1 MQTAVAREGVKG
13 GWIMRSVPVSV
24 LLAIVF
30 VLAGNQA
37 FAQDD
42 SALVQ
47 KRNEVREMAH
57 ESLATLYEAS
67 PGARLVVEHAAGY
80 AVFSTFGLKI
90 FFAGGTTGKGVVVNN
105 ATHRHTFM
113 KMLQV
118 QAGLGFGIKKDRLV
132 FVFETQK
139 ALRDFVTQGWEFGGQ
154 ASAAAMVAD
163 QGGMFSGA
171 ASVSPGVYLYQLTQ
185 TGLSASITAGGTKF
199 FKDDDLN

>member
-1 MQTAVAREGVKG
+1 
-13 GWIMRSVPVSV
+13 MRASLVSA
-24 LLAIVF
+24 LLAF
-30 VLAGNQA
+30 VLVLPGNLA

-47 KRNEVREMAH
+47 KRNEVREVMH
-57 ESLATLYEAS
+57 ESLAALYETA
-67 PGARLVVEHAAGY
+67 PQARTVIEHAAGY
-80 AVFSTFGLKI
+80 GVFSTFGIKI
-90 FFAGGTTGKGVVVNN
+90 FFAGGTTGKGVVINN
-105 ATHRHTFM
+105 FTHRDTFM

-139 ALRDFVTQGWEFGGQ
+139 ALRDFVNQGWEFGGQ

-171 ASVSPGVYLYQLTQ
+171 ASVSPGVYLYQLTE
-185 TGLSASITAGGTKF
+185 TGLSASITVGGTKF